1 MKRCRIAFVVLCV
14 AALWSGTIAAAADA
28 PLADAAERQDKTA
41 IKALLEAKAA
51 SNAPQ
56 ADGMTA
62 LHWAAYHDDEPAV
75 ELLLKAG
82 ANAKAENRYG
92 VTPLSL
98 AAVNGNGQIVERL
111 LKAGAD
117 PNRALRGGETPLMT
131 AARTGKLA
139 AVQTLVDHGAD
150 VNAKELKGQTPLM
163 WAAAEGHADVVQ
175 ALLSAGADFRTP
187 LATGFTPLLF
197 AVREGK
203 TDVVRVLLAAGA
215 DFNEAMQPTR
225 RAPQRAAA
233 SGNTP
238 LTIAVENGHFDLA
251 TLLLQAGADP
261 NDLRSGYAPL
271 HMLTWV
277 RKPNRGDG
285 ENGDPAPAGSG
296 TMTSLQFA
304 RELVRHGADLDL
316 RLKRGGGGHS
326 PVARG
331 GATPF
336 LMACVTADVPL
347 MKLLVELGADARL
360 PNSEGTTPLM
370 AAAGVGCRAPGE
382 EAGTEAEAL
391 EAVALTLKHG
401 NDIDAVDQNGETAMH
416 GAAYKSFPQV
426 VRLLANRGADISVW
440 NRPNKHGWTPLAIAE
455 GYRFG
460 NFKPAPDVMAA
471 LHEVMLAAGVTPP
484 ASSKPTPERKGY
496 SP

>member
-1 MKRCRIAFVVLCV
+1 MTRRGIIFVVLCV
-14 AALWSGTIAAAADA
+14 AAASSSTIAAAADS
-28 PLADAAERQDKTA
+28 PLADAAERQDTAA
-41 IKALLEAKAA
+41 IKALLETRADA
-51 SNAPQ
+51 NAPQ

-62 LHWAAYHDDEPAV
+62 LHWAAYHDGEPAV

-98 AAVNGNGQIVERL
+98 AAANGNGKAVECL
-111 LKAGAD
+111 LIAGAD
-117 PNRALRGGETPLMT
+117 PNQALRGGETPLMT

-139 AVQTLVDHGAD
+139 AVQALLDHGAD
-150 VNAKELKGQTPLM
+150 VNAKERKGQTALM

-215 DFNEAMQPTR
+215 DVNEATQPTR
-225 RAPQRAAA
+225 RPPQRAAA
-233 SGNTP
+233 SGSTP
-238 LTIAVENGHFDLA
+238 LTIAIENGHFDLA
-251 TLLLQAGADP
+251 TLLLKAGADP
-261 NDLRSGYAPL
+261 NDQRSGYAPL

-285 ENGDPAPAGSG
+285 EDGDPPPVGSG

-304 RELVRHGADLDL
+304 RELVKSGADVNL
-316 RLKRGGGGHS
+316 RLKRGGPGRN
-326 PVARG
+326 PVAKG

-347 MKLLVELGADARL
+347 LKLLVELGAEARL
-360 PNSEGTTPLM
+360 PNNEGTTPLL

-382 EAGTEAEAL
+382 EAGTETEAL
-391 EAVALTLKHG
+391 EAVALALELG
-401 NDIDAVDQNGETAMH
+401 NDLDAVDNNGETAMH

-426 VRLLANRGADISVW
+426 VRLLARRQAKIDVW

-460 NFKPAPDVMAA
+460 NFKPAPDVIAA
-471 LHEVMLAAGVTPP
+471 LHEVLLAAGVTPP
-484 ASSKPTPERKGY
+484 ASSKPARERKGY
-496 SP
+496 PP